1 MLQLLVALLLLL
13 LLLLELELLLKLL
26 LLLELLELL
35 VAQFLLLL
43 TLLGLGLGLPFLL
56 GLAFGFAL
64 ALLLGL
70 AFLLGLQLLLL
81 LLVLLHLFD
90 EFAFAHVR
98 RGRGRRTDVH
108 RRWAALCGEAGFD
121 LLLLLEGFH
130 EGRLEAVRVFGLER
144 LLHVARY
151 ALLADDFGVLA
162 DWRILKSGISS
173 FTLFLPFP
181 DRREVDLA
189 LGAAVRLLRRA
200 LLLVLGQIVDDV
212 LEPEQVHKLGVA
224 RVRDEVHLRRRRL
237 GRGNLKQRLLKLLPQ
252 G

>member
-43 TLLGLGLGLPFLL
+43 ALLGLGLGLPFLL

-81 LLVLLHLFD
+81 LVLLHLFD

-108 RRWAALCGEAGFD
+108 RRWAALRGKAGFD
-121 LLLLLEGFH
+121 FLLLLEGFH
-130 EGRLEAVRVFGLER
+130 EGRLEAVRVLGLER

-181 DRREVDLA
+181 DRGEVDLA

-237 GRGNLKQRLLKLLPQ
+237 GRGNLKQRLLELLPQ